1 MNINFKTEL
10 PGGNMKKIFIIILI
24 TFSFT
29 LFAQN
34 KKLYDINRQIF
45 QSSQNG
51 MLKVTSSPDE
61 VSSQALSFTMLPD
74 GYFTVGTNSGLPN
87 STLDDNCDI
96 TFGHPYAKTSYPVF
110 SIDNKLYKLDDYFI
124 SSELSFSRNGDTLE
138 IKGVKTSKVEIT
150 FSMLME
156 SSGNGVILKQK
167 IKNLDS
173 VDHIFGLGFTF
184 DPALGKWGD
193 GYLEQGSG
201 YLAESKNFISPE
213 IPSNLILWEK
223 SKGAKG
229 IGIDINYPNEKP
241 FKIIAANW
249 KDLFNENLSALDST
263 QTLYDLDLQLLWQE
277 KTIGSNSES
286 SCQLNVELKN
296 PDFSS
301 QLFLRWDLQSF
312 LSLQN
317 NLVFPNNFST
327 YLQVNRSDN
336 SPANAD
342 IKFEIPA
349 PLVPSITENS
359 INLDNQSYYQ
369 KINFSSHIVYEDKIE
384 TVVAKVF
391 INSQLIDEI
400 DRPVFVPSTPVSD
413 TGLTV
418 KIDTLVT
425 SNFPSVE
432 LKFHSNIKSNDY
444 MVSNLINDNIFLYE
458 DANRIEDYT
467 LMKDTSGGV
476 NSADIVFVL
485 DVTGSMGG
493 EIDNV
498 KNNLIEFADSLSA
511 RGIDYRLGMV
521 TFLDVIENIYPFTK
535 DVQYFKS
542 LVDQQYAHG
551 GDDEPENSLQG
562 LLESTK
568 FPFRENCNRVVIWI
582 TDATYHENDLFTPL
596 TKDVVINALLSKGIV
611 VHSIGPTNDKS
622 SYYDPIIIP
631 TGGDFYDIYGNFRD
645 ILLAI
650 SRFKSSGK
658 YILSYVSPSSQ
669 LPGQIKLQIRYAG
682 LGGEA
687 IISPSQLKTI
697 SKEKHLSF
705 YPNPFNPQIT
715 FEVNKGSFI
724 RGELTIYNLLGQLV
738 KTLPIESGSQR
749 ITWNGVNDTGAQIS
763 SGLYIVRLV
772 LTDKNESK
780 YFESAKILFL
790 K

>member
-1 MNINFKTEL
+1 MNINFNTEL
-10 PGGNMKKIFIIILI
+10 SGGNMKKIIFLILI
-24 TFSFT
+24 TFSF
-29 LFAQN
+29 LQAQN
-34 KKLYDINRQIF
+34 KKLYDLNKQIF

-51 MLKVTSSPDE
+51 MLKITSSPDE
-61 VSSQALSFTMLPD
+61 VSSRALSFTMLPE
-74 GYFTVGTNSGLPN
+74 GYFTIGTNSGLSN

-110 SIDNKLYKLDDYFI
+110 SIDNKLYKLDDYFT
-124 SSELSFSRNGDTLE
+124 SSELNFNRRGDTLE
-138 IKGVKTSKVEIT
+138 ITAAKSSIVEIT

-193 GYLEQGSG
+193 GYLEQASG
-201 YLAESKNFISPE
+201 YLSESKSFISSE
-213 IPSNLILWEK
+213 IPNDLILWEK

-229 IGIDINYPNEKP
+229 IGIDINYPDGKP

-249 KDLFNENLSALDST
+249 KDLFNENLSALDSAKI
-263 QTLYDLDLQLLWQE
+263 LYDIDLQLLWQE
-277 KTIGSNSES
+277 KTIAPNSES
-286 SCQLNVELKN
+286 SIQLNVELKI

-301 QLFLRWDLQSF
+301 QLFLRWDLQGF
-312 LSLQN
+312 LELQD

-327 YLQVNRSDN
+327 YLQINRADN
-336 SPANAD
+336 SLTDAD
-342 IKFEIPA
+342 VKLEIPA
-349 PLVPSITENS
+349 PLLSSFTENS
-359 INLDNQSYYQ
+359 VNLDNQSSYQ
-369 KINFSSHIVYEDKIE
+369 KINLSSHITYEDKIE

-391 INSQLIDEI
+391 NNSQLIDEI
-400 DRPVFVPSTPVSD
+400 DRPVFVPATPVSD

-418 KIDTLVT
+418 NIDTLIT
-425 SNFPSVE
+425 SNFPAVR
-432 LKFHSNIKSNDY
+432 LKFHANIKANDY
-444 MVSNLINDNIFLYE
+444 MISNLNSDNIFLFE
-458 DANRIEDYT
+458 SANRIEDYT

-562 LLESTK
+562 LLEATK

-582 TDATYHENDLFTPL
+582 TDATYHENDTFTPL
-596 TKDVVINALLSKGIV
+596 TKDVVINALLAKGMIV
-611 VHSIGPTNDKS
+611 HAIGPTNDKS
-622 SYYDPIIIP
+622 GYYDPIIIP
-631 TGGDFYDIYGNFRD
+631 TGGNFYDIYGNFRD
-645 ILLAI
+645 ILLDI
-650 SRFKSSGK
+650 SRFKASGK
-658 YILSYVSPSSQ
+658 YILSYMSPGSQ
-669 LPGQIKLQIRYAG
+669 LPEQIKLQIRYAG

-687 IISPSQLKTI
+687 AISPSQSKTA
-697 SKEKHLSF
+697 SKGKYLSF
-705 YPNPFNPQIT
+705 YPNPFNPEIT
-715 FEVNKGSFI
+715 FQVNKGNFV
-724 RGELTIYNLLGQLV
+724 RGELTIYNVLGQLV
-738 KTLPIESGSQR
+738 KTLPVESSSKGIS
-749 ITWNGVNDTGAQIS
+749 WNGINDKGEQIS

-772 LTDKNESK
+772 LTDRNESK
-780 YFESAKILFL
+780 HFESAKILF
-790 K
+790 